1 MDPAARRAIQALRIL
16 AGGWLVALSV
26 VPRSA
31 LERFPVH
38 CLFQQ
43 FFGRPCLG
51 CGLTHSVWCLLHGQ
65 MASAYR
71 WNPLGFGV
79 LPLAAVL
86 VGWAGP
92 GALER
97 CRSWRKWLQFP
108 PGQLQSAG
116 RWVWTATSLA
126 IALALLSAA
135 LPQSVVF
142 RLAPVCQSRLHYGTT
157 CVLCGM
163 THAFVSISRGNL
175 AQAEHEN
182 PASLPLYAGLAG
194 NELLFALALTRR
206 WAQRRSA
213 VPYLLEDLNANT

>member
-16 AGGWLVALSV
+16 AGGWLAALSV

-31 LERFPVH
+31 LDRFPVH
-38 CLFQQ
+38 CPFQQ
-43 FFGRPCLG
+43 LFGRPCLG

-71 WNPLGFGV
+71 WNPLGFAA
-79 LPLAAVL
+79 LPLAVVF
-86 VGWAGP
+86 VGWARP

-97 CRSWRKWLQFP
+97 LRGWRKWVQFP
-108 PGQLQSAG
+108 PGQVKSAW

-126 IALALLSAA
+126 IALALVAAA
-135 LPQSVVF
+135 LPGGVAF
-142 RLAPVCQSRLHYGTT
+142 RLAPVCQSRLRYGTN

-175 AQAEHEN
+175 AQARREN

-194 NELLFALALTRR
+194 NELLFALALMRR
-206 WAQRRSA
+206 WARRGCA
-213 VPYLLEDLNANT
+213 TPHLLEDLNAHT